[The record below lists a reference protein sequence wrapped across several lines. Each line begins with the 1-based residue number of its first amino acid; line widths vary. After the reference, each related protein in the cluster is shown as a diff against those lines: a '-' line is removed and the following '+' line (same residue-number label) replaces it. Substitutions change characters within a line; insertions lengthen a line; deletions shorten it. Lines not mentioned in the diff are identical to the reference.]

1 MNPPHPPPVV
11 SSPARTFGAATGAC
25 VVVGSMI
32 GVGVFTTTGFLVHD
46 LKYPEVVL
54 AGWLVGGIAAMC
66 GAFCYAELGAAIPEN
81 GGEYKLLS
89 RIYHPFVGF
98 LAGWVSFVVGFSA
111 PTAMMGLVFGSYLNT
126 LIPAIPPVVA
136 AVALIVGLSVL
147 HTLHVGWGG
156 RVHTLLTWIK
166 LALLAVFIVGG
177 LAALRHPHWEGGA
190 HVEIVK
196 GLFSGPFAIS
206 LYFISFTYAGW
217 NSAAYIAGEI
227 RDPARNLP
235 RAIVGGTG
243 AVCVV
248 YVLLNLVF
256 LLSTPSADLAAS
268 ADKVALVAAKSL
280 FGPSGGGFVAV
291 VVAAGLVST
300 VSAQLLAGPRVSEA
314 IGQDYPSLWFLT
326 LRRAEGGP
334 VVAIAM
340 QGALAIALA
349 VSSSFDALLTY
360 AGLLLSVCAALAVA
374 GVWVLRRREPDLAR
388 PFLTPLYP
396 WPIVFVVVL
405 EAWMLWK
412 TATDQPL
419 TLAAAGGTIVVGAVL
434 WLIAGRPASGRVP
447 SSASDGPTH

>member
-1 MNPPHPPPVV
+1 MNPPENALPIV
-11 SSPARTFGAATGAC
+11 SRPERTFGAATGAC

-32 GVGVFTTTGFLVHD
+32 GVGVFTTTGYLVHD

-54 AGWLVGGIAAMC
+54 AGWLVGGVAAMC

-89 RIYHPFVGF
+89 QIYHPFVGF

-126 LIPAIPPVVA
+126 LVPAIPPVVA
-136 AVALIVGLSVL
+136 AVALIVGLSIL

-177 LAALRHPHWEGGA
+177 LAALRAPRWESGA
-190 HVEIVK
+190 PGEIVAT
-196 GLFSGPFAIS
+196 LFSGPFAIS

-235 RAIVGGTG
+235 RAILVGTG

-248 YVLLNLVF
+248 YLLLNLVF
-256 LLSTPSADLAAS
+256 LLSTPAADLAAS
-268 ADKVALVAAKSL
+268 GDKVALVAAKSL
-280 FGPSGGGFVAV
+280 FGESGGAFVAV

-314 IGQDYPSLWFLT
+314 IGRDYPALRFLT

-334 VVAIAM
+334 VVAILLQA
-340 QGALAIALA
+340 ALAIVLA
-349 VSSSFDALLTY
+349 VSSSFNTLLTY

-374 GVWVLRRREPDLAR
+374 GVWVLRRREPGLAR

-405 EAWMLWK
+405 EVWMLWK

-419 TLAAAGGTIVVGAVL
+419 TLAAAGGTIVIGGVL
-434 WLIAGRPASGRVP
+434 WFVAGRATP
-447 SSASDGPTH
+447 SVVSDGSSR